1 MRLLTLLALLCC
13 CHLAF
18 AQTNAAL
25 SGTVTDKTEAMIP
38 GATIIAEHVKTG
50 VKNTTTSN
58 DSGVYSFPT
67 LQPGVYQISAEKPGF
82 KKLVMTNF
90 GLEISARASLNL
102 ALEVGEITES
112 SVNISAAVDTALAL
126 GTNSVGGVING
137 QKVQELPLPG
147 RDALGLVLTQ
157 AGLVGSNFA
166 GARIGTLNVSR
177 NGINVMDQRINSGV
191 NSTFFNSVDTVDEV
205 KVITS
210 PADAEYG
217 RGSGQVLITTKS
229 GGNQFHGSVFNFHRN
244 TALNANTWFNN
255 LQGIPRNTLIRN
267 NYGGRLGGPIWFP
280 KKAFGPMNY
289 DGRNRSF
296 FFVAFEGTRE
306 RAKAPTTVTVFTP
319 TAKQGIYRF
328 YPGVRNGNANAAVPT
343 VDLSGNPIKPA
354 TATGDL
360 QAINLFGRDPLR
372 SRPDPTG
379 LVQKQLAAMALPNN
393 YRFGDGL
400 NTAGY
405 TWVRPFTF
413 DSNQLTMR
421 FDHQFT
427 SSHRVSVEYL
437 RETNGGLN
445 QFLAQPLPDSPGGSY
460 QDNTNFYSISYIA
473 TLSPR
478 LVNEVRGGASRT
490 LIRFEAPWE
499 SSSGRAFLPSSNNQ
513 IYVPVYLSVTTP
525 INQSNDP
532 QGRISP
538 LYQYSDTI
546 TWLRGKHNFK
556 GGAEVRFASTN
567 GFNSFTVL
575 PRAAI
580 GVGGPAITN
589 ISTIPNIGLNLGGAQ
604 NMLNDLTGSLSTI
617 QQAFNS
623 PGGQSPTF
631 LAGEGKQRTWRQR
644 EFSLFF
650 KDDYK
655 VRPNLTLNLGVRY
668 EYYGVPWEA
677 NGKTAGLVNGSA
689 GIFGISGTGFA
700 DLYQPGRNNGQLTQI
715 KLVGKKSPNG
725 GEQLYRDD
733 WNNFAP
739 AVGLSWSLPWLG
751 RDKTVLRVGYGIG
764 YERNSLRLL
773 DVVAGD
779 QPGLRTV
786 TTFRQTAYLDLSKVV
801 LPLTPDVAP
810 LTTVPLTDR
819 TQTVRAFDS
828 NLRTPYVQNWNLSIQ
843 RQLSS
848 NFALDVRYVGNKGTK
863 LIRGANINEANIF
876 ETGILEAFN
885 AVRAG
890 GTHPFLENMFR
901 GLNLG
906 SGAING
912 TTVTAGQSLRAS
924 TQTQGFFANGNVGGF
939 ANFVNSTNLFT
950 GVAGGLLRRADL
962 PENFIVG
969 NPQFA
974 AANLTGNYANSTYHS
989 LQVELTKRLAN
1000 GWTLQSNYTFSKAI
1014 GEEEGAGQEQLDSY
1028 RNGRNRRLDKRLMS
1042 FHIPHVLRNSG
1053 TLELPFGPGRKFLSS
1068 GNRVVARLVERWQF
1082 GLIYNLFS
1090 GSPLGISSGVS
1101 SFNQF
1106 TDNTPMLVGNF
1117 APNLGKIKRV
1127 DNGVIFFD
1135 GLKQIADPAIANVTT
1150 SQNLRALSTLQ
1161 AITDA
1166 NGQVLLV
1173 NPTPGQLGNIQ
1184 QSYLVGPG
1192 SFRFDMNLIK
1202 QIRFREK
1209 ANFEM
1214 RLDAINV
1221 LNTPQFGTINTD
1233 INSTNFGRVT
1243 NAGGT
1248 RLFAA
1253 SLRINF

>member
-1 MRLLTLLALLCC
+1 MRLIALLALLCWC
-13 CHLAF
+13 PLAL

-25 SGTVTDKTEAMIP
+25 SGTVTDKTEAVIP
-38 GATIIAEHVKTG
+38 GATVTAEHIKTG
-50 VKNTTTSN
+50 LKTTTISN
-58 DSGVYSFPT
+58 EAGVYSFPS
-67 LQPGVYQISAEKPGF
+67 LQPGTYQISAEKAGF
-82 KKLVMTNF
+82 KKLAVTDF
-90 GLEISARASLNL
+90 SLEISARASLNL
-102 ALEVGEITES
+102 ALEIGDLTEN
-112 SVNISAAVDTALAL
+112 SVNISASVDTALAL
-126 GTNSVGGVING
+126 GTNSIGGVISG

-166 GARIGTLNVSR
+166 GARIGSLNVTR
-177 NGINVMDQRINSGV
+177 NGINVMDQRINGGV

-217 RGSGQVLITTKS
+217 RGSGQVLITTKA
-229 GGNQFHGSVFNFHRN
+229 GGNEFHGSLFNFHRN

-255 LQGIPRNTLIRN
+255 LQGIPRNTLVRN

-280 KKAFGPMNY
+280 KKAFGPINY

-296 FFVAFEGTRE
+296 FFIAFEGTRE
-306 RAKAPTTVTVFTP
+306 RTKSPTTATVFTP

-328 YPGVRNGNANAAVPT
+328 YPGVRNGNANAVVPT
-343 VDLSGNPIKPA
+343 VDLNGNPVKPTA
-354 TATGDL
+354 ATGDL
-360 QAINLFGRDPLR
+360 QTINIFGRDPLR
-372 SRPDPTG
+372 ARPDPTG
-379 LVQKQLAAMALPNN
+379 LVARQLAAMPLPNN

-400 NTAGY
+400 NTSGY

-413 DSNQLTMR
+413 DTNQLTMR

-427 SSHRVSVEYL
+427 TNHRLSVEYL

-445 QFLAQPLPDSPGGSY
+445 QFLAQPLPDSPGGTY
-460 QDNTNFYSISYIA
+460 QDKTNFYSITYIA
-473 TLSPR
+473 TLSPS

-490 LIRFEAPWE
+490 WIRFFAPWE
-499 SSSGRAFLPSSNNQ
+499 SSAGRNFLPTANGQ
-513 IYVPVYLSVTTP
+513 IYVPVYASVTTP
-525 INQSNDP
+525 INQGNDP

-538 LYQYSDTI
+538 IYQYSDTI

-556 GGAEVRFASTN
+556 GGGEVRFVSTN

-575 PRAAI
+575 PRANVGI
-580 GVGGPAITN
+580 GGPAITN
-589 ISTIPNIGLNLGGAQ
+589 ISTIPGIGLNLANAQ
-604 NMLNDLTGSLSTI
+604 NLLNDLSGSLTTI

-623 PGGQSPTF
+623 PGGATPTF

-655 VRPNLTLNLGVRY
+655 VTPNLTLNLGVRY

-677 NGKTAGLVNGSA
+677 NGKTAGLANGSA
-689 GIFGISGTGFA
+689 GIFGISGTSFA

-715 KLVGKKSPNG
+715 KLVGKNSPNG
-725 GEQLYRDD
+725 SEKLYNDD

-739 AVGLSWSLPWLG
+739 AVGLSWALPWFG
-751 RDKTVLRVGYGIG
+751 ANKTVLRMGYSMG
-764 YERNSLRLL
+764 YERNSLRIL

-786 TTFRQTAYLDLSKVV
+786 TTFRQTGYLDLSRVV

-810 LTTVPLTDR
+810 LATVPLTDR

-828 NLRTPYVQNWNLSIQ
+828 NLRTPYVQNWNVSLQ
-843 RQLSS
+843 RQLSA
-848 NFALDVRYVGNKGTK
+848 NFALDVRYVGNKGTR

-876 ETGILEAFN
+876 ETGILDAFK
-885 AVRAG
+885 AVQAG
-890 GTHPFLENMFR
+890 GTHPLLENMFR

-906 SGAING
+906 SGVIG
-912 TTVTAGQSLRAS
+912 TAATAGQSLRAS
-924 TQTQGFFANGNVGGF
+924 TQTQAFFANGNVGAF
-939 ANFVNSTNLFT
+939 ANFLNSTNLFT
-950 GVAGGLLRRADL
+950 GVAGGLLRNARL

-974 AANLTGNYANSTYHS
+974 AANLTGNFANSTYHS

-1000 GWTLQSNYTFSKAI
+1000 GWTLQSNYTFSKAL
-1014 GEEEGAGQEQLDSY
+1014 GEEEGAGQEMLDSY
-1028 RNGRNRRLDKRLMS
+1028 RNGRNRGLDKRLMS
-1042 FHIPHVLRNSG
+1042 FHVPHVFRNSG
-1053 TLELPFGPGRKFLSS
+1053 TFELPLGPGRKFLGS

-1082 GLIYNLFS
+1082 GVIYNHFA
-1090 GSPLGISSGVS
+1090 GSPLGLTSGVS

-1106 TDNTPMLVGNF
+1106 TDNTPTLVGNF
-1117 APNLGKIKRV
+1117 APSIGKLQRV
-1127 DNGVIFFD
+1127 DNGVIFFN
-1135 GLKQIADPAIANVTT
+1135 GLKQVADPSIAGLTDQ
-1150 SQNLRALSTLQ
+1150 QNLRGLSTLQ

-1166 NGQVLLV
+1166 NGNLLLR
-1173 NPTPGQLGNIQ
+1173 NPSPGQLGNIQ
-1184 QSYLVGPG
+1184 QAYLIGPR
-1192 SFRFDMNLIK
+1192 SLRFDLNLIK

-1209 ANFEM
+1209 ANFEL
-1214 RLDAINV
+1214 RLDAINA
-1221 LNTPQFGTINTD
+1221 LNTPQFDTINTD

-1243 NAGGT
+1243 NAGGA
-1248 RLFAA
+1248 RLFAG
-1253 SLRINF
+1253 SLRVNF